1 MHVRLVPRLTWGDV
15 DVTDTPFMLL
25 MDPDFSQ
32 GENLYEVLETELF
45 DGSSVSSDS
54 TENRTPT
61 FRVAIIDSPDQES
74 LALAGAR
81 LDREAEKPRNL
92 LTFDPGDGFGA
103 PWSVETYRAQ
113 TRVER
118 LDDLEQSMIRIYE
131 IEMQA
136 APHVRSVAPVV
147 IPATGSGDPTPPPAP
162 VETVIYDG
170 SSIAGWSGEGGVL
183 SPGSPGVVLAASV
196 PSGSGANLRLTY
208 EPDFSM
214 GSDELLAIMHSKAGP
229 ISLEGLR
236 VEAHY
241 ATSPNVEALTPL
253 SSVGNW
259 TYYRVPAGRTV
270 LQLTVSGSFFDVS
283 GRPFIA
289 KIAVEQIKTA
299 SGMPYSGTARQLFRS
314 FEVHGTARTSGT
326 LRLSHANALG
336 SVLVWSGAESGS
348 YQPPSRRFKVGGGAD
363 VPDTDAASGAR
374 TNISASPFEIEVPVG
389 QLPDG
394 LYRVAARVKADT
406 AGEAFFTRTYTTVG
420 SPLASFTPTGT
431 VTPPHNLTTE
441 YRIVDLGTEMISGAY
456 GSSLSRRMTVQ
467 ATGTGT
473 GTVWL
478 DELYLLNTSTGAVV
492 QVEAG
497 AAKHVWINAPTVAT
511 PFPTLLGGIEE
522 DGSDAV
528 RLDPVADIFQPA
540 AWSPGTINLFT
551 ACGQPNLAAEAEYY
565 PRFLHNAYEVVL

>member
-61 FRVAIIDSPDQES
+61 FRVAIIDSPDQEG

-118 LDDLEQSMIRIYE
+118 LDDLEQSMVRVYE

-147 IPATGSGDPTPPPAP
+147 IPATGSGDPTPPPPTTVVSVDDCTSLTGWTAGSDIP
-162 VETVIYDG
+162 VSDLSFTAEGDHLLLVASNPTDIPMEPFMSRLGLSVNMASTPFLRIEMSTV
-170 SSIAGWSGEGGVL
+170 A
-183 SPGSPGVVLAASV
+183 
-196 PSGSGANLRLTY
+196 PSGSVGIYLNESLVQPIATDGRYSYYPFSGILSKVGIEPIYPIYGRRLEFRVY
-208 EPDFSM
+208 D
-214 GSDELLAIMHSKAGP
+214 
-229 ISLEGLR
+229 ISAVDG
-236 VEAHY
+236 
-241 ATSPNVEALTPL
+241 
-253 SSVGNW
+253 
-259 TYYRVPAGRTV
+259 
-270 LQLTVSGSFFDVS
+270 
-283 GRPFIA
+283 IA
-289 KIAVEQIKTA
+289 F
-299 SGMPYSGTARQLFRS
+299 SGTARQLYRS
-314 FEVHGTARTSGT
+314 FDVHGTARTSGS
-326 LRLSHANALG
+326 LRLSHQAALG
-336 SVLVWSGAESGS
+336 SVLVWSGESQGG

-363 VPDTDAASGAR
+363 VADTDAASGAR
-374 TNISASPFEIEVPVG
+374 TNISTSPFEIEVPVD

-420 SPLASFTPTGT
+420 SPLATFTPEST
-431 VTPPHNLTTE
+431 VTPPHALTTD
-441 YRIVDLGTEMISGAY
+441 YRIVDLDTEMISGAY
-456 GSSLSRRMTVQ
+456 GSSLLRRMTVQ

-511 PFPTLLGGIEE
+511 PFPTLLGGIEA

-528 RLDPVADIFQPA
+528 RLDTVADIFQPA

-565 PRFLHNAYEVVL
+565 PRFLHNAYEVVLP